1 MMCVT
6 CECAVCVRCVRCVS
20 VCVMCVTCE
29 CEVGTKNIC
38 TGNIL
43 NERFKLNSAMI
54 VTQLKITLHLLLH
67 AD

>member
-1 MMCVT
+1 MCEV
-6 CECAVCVRCVRCVS
+6 CECVCVR
-20 VCVMCVTCE
+20 CVTCE

-38 TGNIL
+38 TGKIL